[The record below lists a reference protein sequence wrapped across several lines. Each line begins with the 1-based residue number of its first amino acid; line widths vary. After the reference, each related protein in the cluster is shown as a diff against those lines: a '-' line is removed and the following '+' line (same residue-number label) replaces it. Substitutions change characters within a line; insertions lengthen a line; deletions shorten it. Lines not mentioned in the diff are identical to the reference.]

1 MLIVWK
7 FMCSW
12 RGIVLTSCNA
22 GRRLSHPPLPRLPQS
37 FRCGLLIYH
46 AVQNTERA
54 NNLLIGALKHFPME
68 YIFNVVYRLKEVG
81 ISSQDAAHALITRPD
96 CR

>member
-1 MLIVWK
+1 MTK
-7 FMCSW
+7 SFES
-12 RGIVLTSCNA
+12 
-22 GRRLSHPPLPRLPQS
+22 GRVKNT
-37 FRCGLLIYH
+37 

-54 NNLLIGALKHFPME
+54 NNLLVGALKQFPME

-81 ISSQDAAHALITRPD
+81 ASSQDAAHALITRLY

>member
-1 MLIVWK
+1 MQAGAVHALAYQECHSAVLSFMLD
-7 FMCSW
+7 
-12 RGIVLTSCNA
+12 G
-22 GRRLSHPPLPRLPQS
+22 S
-37 FRCGLLIYH
+37 FGSGLVSQK

-54 NNLLIGALKHFPME
+54 NNLLVGALKQFPME

-81 ISSQDAAHALITRPD
+81 ISSQHAVALLLQGLD